1 MSCCVIPNLQMAQLR
16 ASWLTCF
23 MSVGLGSYLELDIVL
38 WHSTQ
43 LLGLDSFLCLDLGH
57 FQAWKPARSWI
68 QCHRIPTTA
77 VAQHLW
83 GHLCLFPVIPP
94 KPHSL
99 VLHIGAYFLCLVVL
113 ESNDF
118 LKSVPL
124 YNIRFNM
131 YYFKGILQILI
142 YQYWQ
147 FNMLIL
153 TFVHL
158 KLLILAEKMTN
169 KIEYIMLLWQLQFF
183 TQKGKKSKALVIEL
197 WNYELLIFVFS
208 IYILFL
214 CLPNCLWWFCIAFPD
229 R

>member
-1 MSCCVIPNLQMAQLR
+1 MK
-16 ASWLTCF
+16 T
-23 MSVGLGSYLELDIVL
+23 
-38 WHSTQ
+38 STQ
-43 LLGLDSFLCLDLGH
+43 PDPVPSDTHHSCG
-57 FQAWKPARSWI
+57 PALVGASVS
-68 QCHRIPTTA
+68 P
-77 VAQHLW
+77 
-83 GHLCLFPVIPP
+83 FIPP

-169 KIEYIMLLWQLQFF
+169 KIEYIMLL
-183 TQKGKKSKALVIEL
+183 
-197 WNYELLIFVFS
+197 
-208 IYILFL
+208 
-214 CLPNCLWWFCIAFPD
+214 
-229 R
+229 